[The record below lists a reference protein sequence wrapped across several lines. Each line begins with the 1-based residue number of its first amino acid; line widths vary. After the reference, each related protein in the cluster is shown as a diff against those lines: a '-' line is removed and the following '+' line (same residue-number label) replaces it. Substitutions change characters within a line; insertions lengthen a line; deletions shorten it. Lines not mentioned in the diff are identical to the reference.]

1 MSATDH
7 PVSTAGHEHRDISPA
22 TVLRWGAGIFA
33 LLILSA
39 TAMWLLLGRYDR
51 ELAAESPAP
60 SPLAGYGPQE
70 PPAPRLQGDPATDIA
85 RLRATEQQ
93 QLDGFGWVDRQA
105 GTVRIPIERAM
116 QLLAARGGRGGA
128 PWTARPPR
136 SRP

>member
-39 TAMWLLLGRYDR
+39 TAMWFLLGRYDR

-60 SPLAGYGPQE
+60 SPLASYGPQE
-70 PPAPRLQGDPATDIA
+70 PPEPRLQVHPAADLA
-85 RLRATEQQ
+85 GLRATEQK
-93 QLDGFGWVDRQA
+93 QLDGYGWVDRQE
-105 GTVRIPIERAM
+105 GTVHIPIERAM
-116 QLLAARGGRGGA
+116 QLLAERRGSGA
-128 PWTARPPR
+128 K
-136 SRP
+136 